1 MLTVKLLG
9 QFETL
14 VDGDAPPELH
24 IRSAHKLLALLCVHH
39 DQLLRASW
47 VAETLWPD
55 LCSLDVLAQSRS
67 QLKKV
72 LGQEWRRLE
81 IGRQNLLFRVDEA
94 DVDLVDFA
102 RGLGRVE
109 RGESGAIKQ

>member
-1 MLTVKLLG
+1 MRRLVLKMSMS
-9 QFETL
+9 
-14 VDGDAPPELH
+14 VDGFIAGPNGEIDWM
-24 IRSAHKLLALLCVHH
+24 IRSRDEGAKA
-39 DQLLRASW
+39 W

-81 IGRQNLLFRVDEA
+81 IGSQNLLFRVDEA